1 MDCIKAGS
9 LSNTISHSLLR
20 FMSIESMMLSNCLI
34 LCRSLFLLPSIF
46 PSIRIFS
53 NESALWWP
61 KYWSFSISPFNEYSG
76 LISFRIDWFDLLAIQ
91 RALKRL
97 LQPYSSKTCLPPSAF
112 FMVQLSQ
119 LYMTTG
125 KAIALAVWIFV
136 QTSASLGLSF
146 PTCSL
151 GCAKGLAGME
161 CSRFTPRGPPVC
173 RQTGKGRAWRISQL
187 HLGPGPGRAGRG
199 RS

>member
-1 MDCIKAGS
+1 
-9 LSNTISHSLLR
+9 
-20 FMSIESMMLSNCLI
+20 MLSNSLI
-34 LCRSLFLLPSIF
+34 LCRSLLLPSIF

-61 KYWSFSISPFNEYSG
+61 KYGSFSISPSNEYSG
-76 LISFRIDWFDLLAIQ
+76 LISFRIDWFDLIAIQ
-91 RALKRL
+91 RTLKRL
-97 LQPYSSKTCLPPSAF
+97 LQHYSSKASVLPHSAF

-119 LYMTTG
+119 LYLTTG
-125 KAIALAVWIFV
+125 KTIALAVWIFV

-161 CSRFTPRGPPVC
+161 CSRLTPGGPCV
-173 RQTGKGRAWRISQL
+173 QTGKGTAWRTSQL
-187 HLGPGPGRAGRG
+187 HLGPDPSMADRG
-199 RS
+199 HS